1 MAENKENRGFI
12 HEEDTSQV
20 AELKKT
26 LDCHIKAQEVNDIK
40 MTNDIQCNKI

>member
-1 MAENKENRGFI
+1 MSKKAKTELEKIYDVMAENKENRGFI

-26 LDCHIKAQEVNDIK
+26 FK
-40 MTNDIQCNKI
+40 KIH